1 MAWDHF
7 LQAAARITQL
17 VRSRQSAEPAVGR
30 EVRALV
36 SASSKGGEWRTKQA
50 ENAVSRSHLAWPLRH
65 AAFSGN
71 PGGDALAAYLRGRCG
86 VRARRSV
93 RVRSRTGRLRQSV
106 LSSFHCLTFS
116 SKGKLSPEPLRLTRP
131 ARADPK
137 GSGHPFAAVASA
149 APTGTGARL
158 PGCPSAVMYISPGP
172 SQSYQVNFKITD
184 VTAKMPR
191 EIHISL
197 QC

>member
-7 LQAAARITQL
+7 LQAAARITLL
-17 VRSRQSAEPAVGR
+17 VRSRQSAEPAEGR

-71 PGGDALAAYLRGRCG
+71 PGGDALAAYPRGRCG

-116 SKGKLSPEPLRLTRP
+116 SRGKLSPEPLRLTRP
-131 ARADPK
+131 SRACRPA
-137 GSGHPFAAVASA
+137 GPLPISLSVASRA
-149 APTGTGARL
+149 ARRRGRLAQELQSAAIRCNLGPYNRHPGRNRL
-158 PGCPSAVMYISPGP
+158 PA
-172 SQSYQVNFKITD
+172 D
-184 VTAKMPR
+184 A
-191 EIHISL
+191 
-197 QC
+197 

>member
-7 LQAAARITQL
+7 LQAAARITLL
-17 VRSRQSAEPAVGR
+17 VRSRQSAEPAEGR

-71 PGGDALAAYLRGRCG
+71 PGGDALAAYLRRNCE

-116 SKGKLSPEPLRLTRP
+116 SRGKLSPEPLRLTRP
-131 ARADPK
+131 PRVA
-137 GSGHPFAAVASA
+137 AAVSYGFWEGE
-149 APTGTGARL
+149 P
-158 PGCPSAVMYISPGP
+158 PGEPSAEG
-172 SQSYQVNFKITD
+172 SQCTHKVRTSN
-184 VTAKMPR
+184 
-191 EIHISL
+191 
-197 QC
+197 

>member
-1 MAWDHF
+1 MAGDHF
-7 LQAAARITQL
+7 LQAAARITLL

-50 ENAVSRSHLAWPLRH
+50 ENAVSQSHLAWPLRH

-93 RVRSRTGRLRQSV
+93 RVRFRTGRLWQSV

-116 SKGKLSPEPLRLTRP
+116 SRGKLSPEPLRLT
-131 ARADPK
+131 
-137 GSGHPFAAVASA
+137 HPGGVPPRFE
-149 APTGTGARL
+149 
-158 PGCPSAVMYISPGP
+158 SPIP
-172 SQSYQVNFKITD
+172 HSK
-184 VTAKMPR
+184 
-191 EIHISL
+191 
-197 QC
+197 QCLI

>member
-1 MAWDHF
+1 MAYRFGLPTVGRRRVSPVMAWDHF
-7 LQAAARITQL
+7 LQAAARITLL
-17 VRSRQSAEPAVGR
+17 VRSRQSAEPAEGR

-71 PGGDALAAYLRGRCG
+71 PGGDALAAYPRGRCG

-116 SKGKLSPEPLRLTRP
+116 SRPEP
-131 ARADPK
+131 
-137 GSGHPFAAVASA
+137 SVI
-149 APTGTGARL
+149 
-158 PGCPSAVMYISPGP
+158 YSPGGEI
-172 SQSYQVNFKITD
+172 SQKKLENPAGFWNNIGRKI
-184 VTAKMPR
+184 
-191 EIHISL
+191 S
-197 QC
+197 

>member
-71 PGGDALAAYLRGRCG
+71 PGGDALAAYLSGSCG
-86 VRARRSV
+86 VRARCSV
-93 RVRSRTGRLRQSV
+93 RVRSRTGRLRRFD
-106 LSSFHCLTFS
+106 LSSFHRLTLS
-116 SKGKLSPEPLRLTRP
+116 SRGRLSPKPLRLTRP
-131 ARADPK
+131 ERATHDVILGGDATEPEIVPPLQGGLEKLGLALFPGRCPHDRPLFYKVLDQSAR
-137 GSGHPFAAVASA
+137 
-149 APTGTGARL
+149 R
-158 PGCPSAVMYISPGP
+158 
-172 SQSYQVNFKITD
+172 
-184 VTAKMPR
+184 
-191 EIHISL
+191 
-197 QC
+197 